1 MKCSM
6 ETTGATV
13 QVIILQKLFNKQEIR
28 NLIFP
33 LQGSFLS
40 YQGLSYTSLHNTWGI
55 LSPFDKKQKICFT
68 LVQLIPRPL
77 LSFTLNAIP
86 LSLVILSLVSPYP

>member
-28 NLIFP
+28 NLFFP

-77 LSFTLNAIP
+77 LSSTLNAI
-86 LSLVILSLVSPYP
+86 LSP